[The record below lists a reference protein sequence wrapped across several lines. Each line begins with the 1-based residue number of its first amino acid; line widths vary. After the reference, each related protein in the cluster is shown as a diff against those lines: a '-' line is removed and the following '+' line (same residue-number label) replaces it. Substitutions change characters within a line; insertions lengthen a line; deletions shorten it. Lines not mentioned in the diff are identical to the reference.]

1 MILRQRT
8 QIMLLTR
15 SNNLEFGT
23 RKRTIGRE
31 IKIGPLSL
39 QFITV
44 IILAALALL
53 YLVQSTQSASK
64 NYKFRELEDK
74 KIELQQE
81 NERLQIESTRLK
93 SLNEIKSKTQ
103 DLQLQ
108 QNNQVN
114 YLPNGQALVKR

>member
-1 MILRQRT
+1 
-8 QIMLLTR
+8 MLLTR